1 VHDRPASELT
11 RRRLIA
17 RCMDAQPRVVRLIA
31 RPGWGKTTFARQVAS
46 EMGDYAVVDC
56 SGVRTQ
62 DDLDERLDAAFA
74 RRTACLVIDNVE
86 RVAEV
91 PGAIARLRRAIDE
104 HAATRRF
111 VLASRVEF
119 PVGAGRSVAPH
130 DVVTLRAGDLAFDA
144 AEVREVFAALAL
156 PEAELQRITTLSLG
170 WPIAIFLFVRLAR
183 EGKLV
188 AALADLSHAS
198 LDDLFEYGE
207 RETLNSWT
215 RDEQIG
221 IAAAVAIPGAT
232 AAEIEAA
239 VGADARRA
247 IENFAL
253 RGFEALVD
261 GRFFVPELPA
271 EGVRRFLRAD
281 VQRAAQNA
289 IRNAVAGGARLRAAQ
304 IRLAGGDEA
313 GAVVELEALGPHA
326 ADTAPSPEYAVLAK
340 ALSPAALLGSRNVL
354 VAVLTDRETQAAP
367 LPLLAVVEPFL
378 AGLQR
383 DSDPELVAGSRLA
396 YGALLRMADRRRE
409 AKFVLETALSLGD
422 PSVERTALLRANLAA
437 VIGLTDLERAE
448 ALLAQAGVPRT
459 GPTLFALERFEVE
472 LARNQVRADPRTRR
486 ATYERNVD
494 EARRAGPIALAHA
507 FRYLAAGAW
516 LDGDEATSA
525 AALAESNR
533 LVDAMLPPDR
543 RRVRTDRPRLEAPV
557 ERYGRMV
564 CAWYMSAALL
574 EEDVDTARRF
584 VQIAVDGFVHIG
596 APFLETIA
604 AVIAASLPVGDAAVW
619 AARARANAAAFGEP
633 ALIAAVEAI
642 VEQRYDDAGILLPFA
657 RRIERGREMRASKLV
672 VEVFSG
678 CVRFGDEQ
686 LVLREREFELLV
698 MLALERRALT
708 REALTHRLWPDGAPE
723 EVNAALRTAVYRL
736 RKQLH
741 DPRAVESTAKGYR
754 LAQAVHVDM
763 LEAEQFVSGARRFDT
778 LSDRE
783 RARLAALL
791 DQLAH
796 GPPSVYGRWEWFR
809 PYEERLRDL
818 LHDVGILLA
827 EDDLRRGDTAAAI
840 ARAEALLRADA
851 LDESANE
858 IVIRAH
864 VAAGRKSEAYRRYRR
879 YRDALDREYGV
890 APGSE
895 LSALLEAL

>member
-1 VHDRPASELT
+1 MHDRPASELT

-17 RCMDAQPRVVRLIA
+17 RCLDAQARVVRLIA
-31 RPGWGKTTFARQVAS
+31 RPGWGKTTFARQLAA
-46 EMGDYAVVDC
+46 ELGDYAVVDC
-56 SGVRTQ
+56 GGVWTTG
-62 DDLDERLDAAFA
+62 DLDERLVVALARAA
-74 RRTACLVIDNVE
+74 TAVVIDSVE
-86 RVAEV
+86 HVV
-91 PGAIARLRRAIDE
+91 GLPGAIARLRRAVDE
-104 HAATRRF
+104 HAANRRF
-111 VLASRVEF
+111 VLVSRVELQ
-119 PVGAGRSVAPH
+119 VGPGRTVAPH
-130 DVVTLRAGDLAFDA
+130 DVVTLRAADLAFDA
-144 AEVREVFAALAL
+144 AEVREVFAGLALAE
-156 PEAELQRITTLSLG
+156 PVLQRIISLSLG
-170 WPIAIFLFVRLAR
+170 WPIAIFLFARLAR

-188 AALADLSHAS
+188 DALADLSHAA

-239 VGADARRA
+239 VGEDARRA
-247 IENFAL
+247 LENFAT
-253 RGFEALVD
+253 RVFEVRVD
-261 GRFFVPELPA
+261 GRFVVPELPA
-271 EGVRRFLRAD
+271 EGVRRFLRID
-281 VQRAAQNA
+281 VQRAAQA
-289 IRNAVAGGARLRAAQ
+289 AVRNAVAAGARLRAAQ

-313 GAVVELEALGPHA
+313 GAVAELEALGPHA
-326 ADTAPSPEYAVLAK
+326 ADAASSPEYAALAK
-340 ALSPAALLGSRNVL
+340 ALSPAALLSSRNVL
-354 VAVLTDRETQAAP
+354 VTVLADRATQAAA
-367 LPLLAVVEPFL
+367 LPLLAVVEHFL

-383 DSDPELVAGSRLA
+383 DGDPELVAGSRVA

-409 AKFVLETALSLGD
+409 ARFVLETALALGD
-422 PSVERTALLRANLAA
+422 PSVERTALLKANLAA

-448 ALLAQAGVPRT
+448 ALLAQAGVART
-459 GPTLFALERFEVE
+459 GPSRFALERFEVE
-472 LARNQVRADPRTRR
+472 IARNQVRADPRTRR

-494 EARRAGPIALAHA
+494 EARRAGPVALAHA

-525 AALAESNR
+525 GALAESNR
-533 LVDAMLPPDR
+533 LVDGMLPPDR
-543 RRVRTDRPRLEAPV
+543 RRVRTAHPRPEATV

-604 AVIAASLPVGDAAVW
+604 AVIAASLPVGDAAAW
-619 AARARANAAAFGEP
+619 ATRARANAAAFGEP
-633 ALIAAVEAI
+633 ALVAAVEAI
-642 VEQRYDDAGILLPFA
+642 VEQRYDDAGILLPIA
-657 RRIERGREMRASKLV
+657 RRIERGRAMRASKLV
-672 VEVFSG
+672 VEVLSA
-678 CVRFGDEQ
+678 CVRAGDQQ
-686 LVLREREFELLV
+686 LLLREREFELLV

-708 REALTHRLWPDGAPE
+708 REALAHRLWPEGAPE

-736 RKQLH
+736 RKQLR
-741 DPRAVESTAKGYR
+741 DPGAVESTATGYR

-763 LEAEQFVSGARRFDT
+763 LEAEQFVAGARRFDM

-791 DQLAH
+791 DLLAH
-796 GPPSVYGRWEWFR
+796 GPPSVYARWDWFR
-809 PYEERLRDL
+809 PYEDRLRDL
-818 LHDVGILLA
+818 LHDVGIVLA

-858 IVIRAH
+858 ITIRAH
-864 VAAGRKSEAYRRYRR
+864 VAAGRKSEALRRYRR
-879 YRDALDREYGV
+879 YRDALEREYGV